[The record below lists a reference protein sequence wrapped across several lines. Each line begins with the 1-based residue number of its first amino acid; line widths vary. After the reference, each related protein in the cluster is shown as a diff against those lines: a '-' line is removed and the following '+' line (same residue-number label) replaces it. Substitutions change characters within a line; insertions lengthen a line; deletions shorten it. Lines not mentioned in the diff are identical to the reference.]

1 MSKIKSVLKLFFDN
15 IDLLALVV
23 FSVFVGCYLIDTTV
37 IAKNYEIVVSIL
49 KIARYS
55 CYCFFAVKVV
65 TDVLRERKISIIMVV
80 SVAASLG
87 VLLSAKNITFAFT
100 VLMLCAFRNID
111 IKKVAKWCF
120 GVMGSLFFV
129 VILLA
134 LLGVIPDWT
143 FAREEVVRHSLGF
156 TYPTDAFAVYLSVV
170 LLGVVA
176 FGVKI
181 PYIVILVAE
190 AVNFGLYWYTD
201 GRFSFILVT
210 LILLALA
217 VLKLLYSRVNNLE
230 EVSNKLLTNKVVGII
245 LVCIPLI
252 FLIGSVVLVL
262 MYKNNVSIAVT
273 LNQFLSDRLIH
284 SSKAISNYPLLPFG
298 TFVEWKGFGGI
309 GYAEAVPE
317 DFVNTYN
324 FVDISYIR
332 GLFDFGI
339 VPTIAIVT
347 GYGFAI
353 RKYAQKKELILVLAL
368 LATVLWCFIEPF
380 IFAIGKNVMV
390 ICLAQFMNN
399 CNVTVKPLTWFGNK
413 FEKLLK

>member
-1 MSKIKSVLKLFFDN
+1 MSKIKNILKLFFDN

-23 FSVFVGCYLIDTTV
+23 FSVFVGCYLVDTTV
-37 IAKNYEIVVSIL
+37 IAKNYEIVVTIL

-65 TDVLRERKISIIMVV
+65 TDILRERKISIIMVA

-87 VLLSAKNITFAFT
+87 VFLSAKNITFAFT
-100 VLMLCAFRNID
+100 VLMLCVFRNID
-111 IKKVAKWCF
+111 IKTIAKWCF
-120 GVMGSLFFV
+120 GVMGSLFFI
-129 VILLA
+129 VIVLA

-143 FAREEVVRHSLGF
+143 FAREEIVRHSLGF

-170 LLGVVA
+170 ILGVVA
-176 FGVKI
+176 FGIKI
-181 PYIVILVAE
+181 PYTVIFVAE
-190 AVNFGLYWYTD
+190 VVNFGLYWYTD

-210 LILLALA
+210 FMLIVLA
-217 VLKLLYSRVNNLE
+217 VLKLLYSKVNSFE
-230 EVSNKLLTNKVVGII
+230 EISNKILTNKVVVIV
-245 LVCIPLI
+245 LVCVPFL
-252 FLIGSVVLVL
+252 FLIGSVVLVW

-273 LNQFLSDRLIH
+273 LNRFLSDRLIH

-309 GYAEAVPE
+309 GYAEVVPD

-339 VPTIAIVT
+339 LPTIAIVT

-353 RKYAQKKELILVLAL
+353 KRYAEKKDLILTLAL
-368 LATVLWCFIEPF
+368 LATVLWCFVEPF

-390 ICLAQFMNN
+390 VCLAQFMNN
-399 CNVTVKPLTWFGNK
+399 CNITVKPLTWLGNK